1 MSLLDKIKS
10 ETCSLRLQKSWL
22 KIYTCPVP
30 SSDFLSFVGIAE
42 IDAPQHSVLH
52 LLYDLD
58 AATEWVWK
66 TREMRVLQELSEDE
80 GRIVYQ
86 LVSAP
91 WPVSDREIVSQSQGF
106 LDPDTG
112 EIYIT
117 ITAKPD
123 FIPENDNYVRVPQ
136 LEGAWNIMPL
146 TDTSC
151 RVVFRLHLEPGGEI
165 PSWLANIAVID
176 TPYNTLAN
184 MREFVKREK
193 YQTPLEVPFTRSTK
207 GIDKNYRDFITD
219 SDESQ

>member
-10 ETCSLRLQKSWL
+10 TSCSLRLQKNWL

-66 TREMRVLQELSEDE
+66 TREMRVLKELSEDE

-91 WPVSDREIVSQSQGF
+91 WPVSDREIVSQSQGYM
-106 LDPDTG
+106 DPETG
-112 EIYIT
+112 EVYIT
-117 ITAKPD
+117 ITARPD
-123 FIPENDNYVRVPQ
+123 FIPENDNYVRVRQ

-146 TDTSC
+146 SETSC

-184 MREFVKREK
+184 MREFVKREAYK
-193 YQTPLEVPFTRSTK
+193 NPIDVPFTRSTK
-207 GIDKNYRDFITD
+207 GIDKNYTDFITD
-219 SDESQ
+219 